1 MDDFR
6 KYATKHLGMNGMVLD
21 DVIKSQAGYL
31 NPYILEERQLN
42 VTQLDVF
49 SRLMMDRIIFLGTQ
63 VDDYTANTLQ
73 AQLLYLDSVDP
84 GKDISIYINSPGGS
98 VYAGLGIYDTMQFIS
113 SDVAT
118 ICTGMA
124 ASMAAVLLVAGAEGK
139 RSALPHSRVMIH
151 QPMGG
156 AQGQASDIEI
166 TAREIQK
173 LKKELYTIIADHSH
187 TDFDKVWADSDRD
200 YWMTAQEAKEYGM
213 IDEVLIKKIK
223 MADSK
228 TKKKCSFCGRSENE
242 VGFLITGM
250 NGYICDSCATQAY
263 EITQEAL
270 GEGRK
275 RAGATKLNLKELPK
289 PVEIKKFLDQYV
301 IGQDDAK
308 RFLSVSVYNHY
319 KRLLQKDSGDDVE
332 IEKSNIIMVG
342 STGTGKTLLARTI
355 AKLLHVPFTIVDATV
370 LTEAGYVG
378 EDIESI
384 LTRLLQVADYNVPE
398 AEQGIV
404 FIDEIDKIARKGD
417 NPSITRDVSG
427 EGVQQGLLKLLEGS
441 VVNVPPQGGRK
452 HPDQKMIPVNTKNI
466 LFICGGA
473 FDGIEKK
480 IAQRLNTH
488 VVGYTASQKTAVIDK
503 NNMMQY
509 IAPQDLKSFGLI
521 PEIIGRLP
529 VLTYLNPLDRNALR
543 AILTEPKNS
552 IIKQYIKLFEMDGIK
567 LTFEDS
573 VFEYIVDKAVEYK
586 LGARGL
592 RSIVETIMMDVMFE
606 IPSESKKEY
615 KVTLDYAKQQLEKA
629 NMARLQTA

>member
-1 MDDFR
+1 
-6 KYATKHLGMNGMVLD
+6 
-21 DVIKSQAGYL
+21 
-31 NPYILEERQLN
+31 
-42 VTQLDVF
+42 
-49 SRLMMDRIIFLGTQ
+49 
-63 VDDYTANTLQ
+63 
-73 AQLLYLDSVDP
+73 
-84 GKDISIYINSPGGS
+84 
-98 VYAGLGIYDTMQFIS
+98 
-113 SDVAT
+113 
-118 ICTGMA
+118 
-124 ASMAAVLLVAGAEGK
+124 
-139 RSALPHSRVMIH
+139 
-151 QPMGG
+151 
-156 AQGQASDIEI
+156 
-166 TAREIQK
+166 
-173 LKKELYTIIADHSH
+173 
-187 TDFDKVWADSDRD
+187 
-200 YWMTAQEAKEYGM
+200 
-213 IDEVLIKKIK
+213 

-228 TKKKCSFCGRSENE
+228 TRKNRCSFCGRKEDE

-250 NGYICDSCATQAY
+250 DGYICDSCVTQAY

-270 GEGRK
+270 HGTSGK
-275 RAGATKLNLKELPK
+275 KGTAALNLKQLPK
-289 PVEIKKFLDQYV
+289 PIEIKQFLDQYV

-384 LTRLLQVADYNVPE
+384 LTRLLQVSDYNVEE
-398 AEQGIV
+398 AERGIV

-466 LFICGGA
+466 LFVCGGA

-488 VVGYTASQKTAVIDK
+488 VVGYSASQKSAVVDK
-503 NNMMQY
+503 SNMMQY

-529 VLTYLNPLDRNALR
+529 VLTYLNPLDREALR

-552 IIKQYIKLFEMDGIK
+552 MIKQYVKLFDMDGIK
-567 LTFEDS
+567 LTFEEEVYDY
-573 VFEYIVDKAVEYK
+573 VVDKAVEYK

-606 IPSESKKEY
+606 IPSKNKKTY
-615 KVTLDYAKQQLEKA
+615 QVTLDYAKQQLEKA
-629 NMARLQTA
+629 NIARLQTA